1 MSIDKYVK
9 FISEQQKSMVN
20 VGLATPVGAA
30 QINEQFNLNE
40 VAAIMKHFRG
50 EGQTHGDGSAQSAM
64 NNHEKIMN
72 HLHKTLGPK
81 HPVYKKIASS
91 LNKAQKQHAIA
102 DDHPYTDKFFRH
114 KENASGHEDAAKEAY
129 ADHLKSSKKVVEA
142 VIDALAEGD
151 SRINENVG
159 FDTEEFDDIIEAVM
173 DALAEDIQDLQELS
187 PELKSKYLH
196 KAVANIQRRGIR
208 SGRTGEKDLKI
219 AKRVS
224 GVAKAGG
231 SEHQAKDTAKYA
243 KQYGR
248 QASKPMPNSDGAWDR
263 QYQKRDLTHT
273 YMRASARAAKKTT

>member
-1 MSIDKYVK
+1 MSIDNYVK

-20 VGLATPVGAA
+20 AGLANPVSAA
-30 QINEQFNLNE
+30 QISEQFNLNE

-129 ADHLKSSKKVVEA
+129 ADHLKSSKKV
-142 VIDALAEGD
+142 D
-151 SRINENVG
+151 
-159 FDTEEFDDIIEAVM
+159 EAVM

-231 SEHQAKDTAKYA
+231 SEDQAKDTAKYA

-248 QASKPMPNSDGAWDR
+248 QASKDMPNSDGAWDR
-263 QYQKRDLTHT
+263 AYQKRDLTHT